1 MTKTNPKSYLF
12 KCVLVLFVFVG
23 LLFTTPE
30 LSQPVYATTLQDL
43 IDQQILDPNALDVNN
58 LANFFLTGGD
68 PVLDISIGG
77 ESVAATSTVQVIF
90 LFTLIALA
98 PSLLIM
104 VTTFTRIIIVMH
116 FLRNALGTQQM
127 PPNQILIGLALFLTF
142 FLMSGHFTDA
152 HQNAF
157 VPYSEGTIT
166 QAEALERGIAPFR
179 EHMIHNVAPDNLAF
193 FAGVAGIPAGS
204 IQGNPDNIPLSVLI
218 PAFIVTELTIG
229 FIFGFFLFLPF
240 IVIDMVVA
248 SVLMAMGMM
257 MLPPAM
263 ISTPFKILLFIM
275 VDGWN
280 LVISQL
286 IETIVITR
294 L

>member
-1 MTKTNPKSYLF
+1 MTKTKTLLI
-12 KCVLVLFVFVG
+12 KLVLVLCVLVGFG
-23 LLFTTPE
+23 M
-30 LSQPVYATTLQDL
+30 LSDSALGTHTVYATSLQDL
-43 IDQQILDPNALDVNN
+43 IDTGVIDPNALDVNN
-58 LANFFLTGGD
+58 LANFFLGD
-68 PVLDISIGG
+68 GQPVLDISIGG
-77 ESVAATSTVQVIF
+77 ESVAATSTVQVLF

-104 VTTFTRIIIVMH
+104 VTSFTRIIIVMH

-157 VPYSEGTIT
+157 VPYSEGLIT
-166 QAEALERGIAPFR
+166 QAEALERGIEPFR
-179 EHMIHNVAPDNLAF
+179 EHMIHNTGPENLAF
-193 FAGVAGIPAGS
+193 FGGVAGIPAGA
-204 IQGNPDNIPLSVLI
+204 IDGNPDNVPLSVLI
-218 PAFIVTELTIG
+218 PAFIVSELTIG
-229 FIFGFFLFLPF
+229 FVFGFFLFLPF

-280 LVISQL
+280 LVIAQL
-286 IETIVITR
+286 IETINITR